1 MSRSKILIVDD
12 DPYILSVYITM
23 LKHDDYQIIEADDGI
38 KAVALAES
46 EMPDLIIMDWNMP
59 IMDGIEALKTI
70 KHCVKTK
77 DIPVIMITGVMAS
90 SENMM
95 TALKE
100 GANEFLRKPFEKIE
114 LKARIQA
121 VLFISRSNKIL
132 REKYQIIENNSK
144 FTRSLIEGVP
154 HPLVFYT
161 TDGIILGCNRFFG
174 DLVGKTEDD
183 LKNKMV
189 YMQFAGGL
197 DPIHMN
203 TDMELRHGRKAVT
216 YENRTGSNELEYIFS
231 KNLFYNAYGEP
242 EGIICVMTDVT
253 EIKKA
258 HREHTEIRKKEL
270 VTSSLHLIHI
280 TELNNNLILE
290 LSKVNN
296 YVNAEGSKLIH
307 KIISNYKS
315 SASENVWKDFEVR
328 FNNVYEQFY
337 KRLIQKF
344 PDLTSGER
352 KLCALLRL
360 NISTK
365 DIAAIT
371 FQNPQSIDVA
381 RYRLRKKLNLGTEEN
396 LIDFLTDIDH

>member
-1 MSRSKILIVDD
+1 
-12 DPYILSVYITM
+12 
-23 LKHDDYQIIEADDGI
+23 
-38 KAVALAES
+38 
-46 EMPDLIIMDWNMP
+46 MP
-59 IMDGIEALKTI
+59 IGNILK
-70 KHCVKTK
+70 
-77 DIPVIMITGVMAS
+77 
-90 SENMM
+90 SE
-95 TALKE
+95 
-100 GANEFLRKPFEKIE
+100 
-114 LKARIQA
+114 
-121 VLFISRSNKIL
+121 
-132 REKYQIIENNSK
+132 
-144 FTRSLIEGVP
+144 
-154 HPLVFYT
+154 
-161 TDGIILGCNRFFG
+161 
-174 DLVGKTEDD
+174 
-183 LKNKMV
+183 
-189 YMQFAGGL
+189 
-197 DPIHMN
+197 
-203 TDMELRHGRKAVT
+203 
-216 YENRTGSNELEYIFS
+216 
-231 KNLFYNAYGEP
+231 
-242 EGIICVMTDVT
+242 
-253 EIKKA
+253 
-258 HREHTEIRKKEL
+258 KKEL

>member
-1 MSRSKILIVDD
+1 
-12 DPYILSVYITM
+12 M

-253 EIKKA
+253 EIKNA
-258 HREHTEIRKKEL
+258 HREHTEIRKKRIGNQL
-270 VTSSLHLIHI
+270 ITSNTH
-280 TELNNNLILE
+280 NRV
-290 LSKVNN
+290 K
-296 YVNAEGSKLIH
+296 
-307 KIISNYKS
+307 
-315 SASENVWKDFEVR
+315 
-328 FNNVYEQFY
+328 Q
-337 KRLIQKF
+337 
-344 PDLTSGER
+344 
-352 KLCALLRL
+352 
-360 NISTK
+360 
-365 DIAAIT
+365 
-371 FQNPQSIDVA
+371 QSYFRVI
-381 RYRLRKKLNLGTEEN
+381 
-396 LIDFLTDIDH
+396 